1 MEVGSWDIG
10 TEAPRAQKMGGAPMG
25 RKMGY
30 GIWDMGE
37 CAESGREVEGMTNQ
51 VGERRSCL
59 FLTFLK
65 KAS

>member
-1 MEVGSWDIG
+1 
-10 TEAPRAQKMGGAPMG
+10 MGGAPMG

-51 VGERRSCL
+51 VGERRSYL
-59 FLTFLK
+59 FLTFFK

>member
-1 MEVGSWDIG
+1 MRRGAEDGMR
-10 TEAPRAQKMGGAPMG
+10 PGGAED
-25 RKMGY
+25 

-51 VGERRSCL
+51 VGERRSYL
-59 FLTFLK
+59 FLIFFK

>member
-1 MEVGSWDIG
+1 
-10 TEAPRAQKMGGAPMG
+10 MGGAPMG

-37 CAESGREVEGMTNQ
+37 CAESGREVEGMSNHAD
-51 VGERRSCL
+51 ERRSYL
-59 FLTFLK
+59 FLTFFK